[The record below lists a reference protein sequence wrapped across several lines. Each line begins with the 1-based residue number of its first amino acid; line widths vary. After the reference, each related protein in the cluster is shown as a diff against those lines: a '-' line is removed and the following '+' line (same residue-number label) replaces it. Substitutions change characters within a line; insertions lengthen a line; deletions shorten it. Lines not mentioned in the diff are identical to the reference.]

1 MFLKV
6 VSIIDIILGII
17 LMIFNPDQILTLF
30 IAICASVA
38 MIYFADMCRDI
49 SKIRSEIEQLR
60 RTLAPT
66 EAEHDRDIQ
75 QRALDELEKKRSADA
90 PYDGVNRPGPRY
102 EAVLKAERN
111 KQ

>member
-66 EAEHDRDIQ
+66 EAERDRDIQ

>member
-1 MFLKV
+1 ML
-6 VSIIDIILGII
+6 
-17 LMIFNPDQILTLF
+17 FNPDQIGTLF
-30 IAICASVA
+30 ASICASVA

-102 EAVLKAERN
+102 EAVFKSERN

>member
-1 MFLKV
+1 MFLGV
-6 VSIIDIILGII
+6 VAVINIIACIVSML
-17 LMIFNPDQILTLF
+17 FNPDQIGTLF
-30 IAICASVA
+30 ACICASVA

>member
-102 EAVLKAERN
+102 EAVLKAERDGR
-111 KQ
+111 